1 MNADWYGEV
10 NLGRNFFSRLAM
22 TFEMVVNDIAK
33 TNQRRKINDFFHI
46 YPVEPMTFRI
56 TNKINGILSSMDDDG
71 KMKEFGVDILG
82 AYYPLFSLF
91 MFLENFI
98 SDEEL
103 LQRIFELMFLKEVL
117 SGKMLDRVGQWK
129 QIF

>member
-1 MNADWYGEV
+1 
-10 NLGRNFFSRLAM
+10 
-22 TFEMVVNDIAK
+22 MV
-33 TNQRRKINDFFHI
+33 
-46 YPVEPMTFRI
+46 
-56 TNKINGILSSMDDDG
+56 LSSMDDDG

-91 MFLENFI
+91 MFPENFI